1 MLRLL
6 PYLPQ
11 RLAFAVAKLPRE
23 VSDSVTELRLR
34 AGGPVSL
41 TVGGK
46 NRCFNACGRFCPVG
60 QGLSCSEEELKEC
73 LTLLSRAS
81 LYSFGDSIKQGFLP
95 FADGCRAGVCGEGIV
110 RDGVLAGFSRVYG
123 ISLRLKRFIGDF
135 GFEAAR
141 RITEKGLRGALIYSP
156 PNCGKTTLLKSI
168 ALLLGNGSM
177 GRAYKV
183 AIADERCELFVPE
196 LRSGLVDAL
205 CGVKKSTAIE
215 LLCRSMS
222 PQVLICD
229 ELSAEDGAAL
239 GQVLGM
245 GVAVVAG
252 IHADT
257 AEGLCRRPFAAEL
270 LRRGVFPLL
279 IGLNERYEYN
289 VEEYK

>member
-11 RLAFAVAKLPRE
+11 RLGFAVSKLPTD
-23 VSDSVTELRLR
+23 VSAAVTELRLR

-41 TVGGK
+41 TVSGK
-46 NRCFNACGRFCPVG
+46 NRCFNSMGRFCPVG
-60 QGLSCSEEELKEC
+60 QGLCCEEEELKEC

-110 RDGVLAGFSRVYG
+110 RDGVLTGFSRVYG

-183 AIADERCELFVPE
+183 AIADERGELFVPE
-196 LRSGLVDAL
+196 LRGGLIDAL
-205 CGVKKSTAIE
+205 CGVKKSSAIE

-222 PQVLICD
+222 PEVLICD
-229 ELSAEDGAAL
+229 ELSAEDGTAL

-245 GVAVVAG
+245 GVSVVAS

-257 AEGLCRRPFAAEL
+257 AEGLRRRPFAAALMEK
-270 LRRGVFPLL
+270 GVFPLL
-279 IGLNERYEYN
+279 IGLNADFEYT
-289 VEEYK
+289 VEESV